1 MWISFSACVNLLNVC
16 KCPYVYSWMV
26 IYLLRIMKQSE
37 PPNPPIPN
45 PTPPVRLA
53 PTTSLKSVRVFY
65 FIP

>member
-16 KCPYVYSWMV
+16 KSPNVYSWMV
-26 IYLLRIMKQSE
+26 IYLLRIMKRSE

-45 PTPPVRLA
+45 PVRLA
-53 PTTSLKSVRVFY
+53 PTTSPKSVRVFY